1 MAVVR
6 PFYCIRPKA
15 EVAHRVAALPYDV
28 YSRAEAKTEAKK
40 DSLSFINI
48 DRPET
53 QFGDEQDMYADE
65 VYKKAREMLDAKVAD
80 GTFIV
85 ENERCYYVYELVMDG
100 RSQTGIVACA
110 FVDDYMDGVIKKH
123 ENTREDKEL
132 DRIRHVEACDAQ
144 TGPIFLAYRGRT
156 ELAELVR
163 QVKQEKKLYGFT
175 AQDGVVHNVWRIAD
189 SERIQKISAGFAA
202 VESIYIADGHHRAAS
217 AVKVALKRRREHPGY
232 NGTEEFNFQALG

>member
-85 ENERCYYVYELVMDG
+85 ENERCL
-100 RSQTGIVACA
+100 
-110 FVDDYMDGVIKKH
+110 
-123 ENTREDKEL
+123 
-132 DRIRHVEACDAQ
+132 
-144 TGPIFLAYRGRT
+144 
-156 ELAELVR
+156 
-163 QVKQEKKLYGFT
+163 
-175 AQDGVVHNVWRIAD
+175 
-189 SERIQKISAGFAA
+189 
-202 VESIYIADGHHRAAS
+202 
-217 AVKVALKRRREHPGY
+217 
-232 NGTEEFNFQALG
+232 

>member
-1 MAVVR
+1 MAGIK
-6 PFYCIRPKA
+6 PFTAIRPQEEYA
-15 EVAHRVAALPYDV
+15 SHVAALPYDV

-85 ENERCYYVYELVMDG
+85 ENERCYYVYELVMDD

-132 DRIRHVEACDAQ
+132 DRIRHVEACDGACRTGKTGKAGEKTLRFYGAGWCCAQ
-144 TGPIFLAYRGRT
+144 CLAHCGFRKNTENFCGFCGGGKYLYCGWASQGSLRG
-156 ELAELVR
+156 EGCL
-163 QVKQEKKLYGFT
+163 KEK
-175 AQDGVVHNVWRIAD
+175 
-189 SERIQKISAGFAA
+189 AG
-202 VESIYIADGHHRAAS
+202 AS
-217 AVKVALKRRREHPGY
+217 GL
-232 NGTEEFNFQALG
+232 

>member
-85 ENERCYYVYELVMDG
+85 ENERCYYVYELVMDD

-156 ELAELVR
+156 ELAELLR
-163 QVKQEKKLYGFT
+163 QVKQETFV
-175 AQDGVVHNVWRIAD
+175 DI
-189 SERIQKISAGFAA
+189 
-202 VESIYIADGHHRAAS
+202 
-217 AVKVALKRRREHPGY
+217 
-232 NGTEEFNFQALG
+232 